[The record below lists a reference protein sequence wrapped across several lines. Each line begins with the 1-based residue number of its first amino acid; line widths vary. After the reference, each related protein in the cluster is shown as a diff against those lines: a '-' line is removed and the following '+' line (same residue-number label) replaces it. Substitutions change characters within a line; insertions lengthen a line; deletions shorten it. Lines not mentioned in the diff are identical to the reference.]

1 MDALL
6 LGMASQIAEREDHVV
21 VEDVRGEAEAVPA
34 GCAPLAPGSRI
45 SWSSRARQVG
55 GMQSWEL
62 ALLLAKVH
70 LLWLMSLWGWLE
82 PWAWTRGA
90 MVVLSS
96 LRLSVSHSQIS
107 GLGH

>member
-34 GCAPLAPGSRI
+34 GCAPLAPESRI

-55 GMQSWEL
+55 GIQSWEL
-62 ALLLAKVH
+62 AL
-70 LLWLMSLWGWLE
+70 SLSAGKGSLVMAYVPLGLIGAWG
-82 PWAWTRGA
+82 
-90 MVVLSS
+90 MD
-96 LRLSVSHSQIS
+96 
-107 GLGH
+107 